1 MEDRKIVELFW
12 NRSEYAIAELAG
24 KYGGLC
30 RSLANRILRDSRDVE
45 ECVNDAYLAVWQR
58 IPPERPSPLSAYI
71 CGITKNLALKK
82 YHALAAQKRNSRY
95 DMALEEISECLVS
108 EHMVEDEVM
117 AEEISA
123 YVNVFLNTLKRKDRV
138 IFIQRYWFCRE
149 IPEIAE
155 SLGVTCN
162 YVNVRLFRV
171 RDRLKKYLKEEGL
184 L

>member
-12 NRSEYAIAELAG
+12 NRSEYAIAELSE

-71 CGITKNLALKK
+71 CG
-82 YHALAAQKRNSRY
+82 AAQKRNSRY
-95 DMALEEISECLVS
+95 DMVLEEISECLVS
-108 EHMVEDEVM
+108 EHTVEDEVM
-117 AEEISA
+117 AGEISA

-155 SLGVTCN
+155 SLGVTRN

>member
-82 YHALAAQKRNSRY
+82 YHTLAAQAGRIRKFWLFFYYIHRPAALQPILKNNSRKT
-95 DMALEEISECLVS
+95 I
-108 EHMVEDEVM
+108 
-117 AEEISA
+117 
-123 YVNVFLNTLKRKDRV
+123 
-138 IFIQRYWFCRE
+138 
-149 IPEIAE
+149 
-155 SLGVTCN
+155 
-162 YVNVRLFRV
+162 
-171 RDRLKKYLKEEGL
+171 
-184 L
+184 